1 MGKNDI
7 LEMFN
12 WYNESLGGRRIL
24 LILCFGLGAA
34 AIIFATY
41 RLTYNGVSYNAKF
54 NISNVIILLITIV
67 IMIMISSNIII
78 SLGMVGAL
86 SIVRFRT
93 AIKDPRDTVFIFWSI
108 AEGLSIG
115 SQNFKLAI
123 ISTIFIA
130 IVIVATS
137 FITKISIKYL
147 IIVRGNGNIETSKVS
162 EILKEYNMFV
172 KLRAANSAIDSRE
185 MIFEVLAK
193 KEFCMQAIEDLK
205 SIEGVVNVNMLL
217 ENGETIG

>member
-1 MGKNDI
+1 MSKTD
-7 LEMFN
+7 LLDLLN
-12 WYNESLGGRRIL
+12 WQNQTIGGRRL
-24 LILCFGLGAA
+24 LFILCVGLAIS
-34 AIIFATY
+34 AIIFVTY

-54 NISNVIILLITIV
+54 NVSNSVILLITIV

-130 IVIVATS
+130 IVIVAASYIARFTA
-137 FITKISIKYL
+137 KYL
-147 IIVRGNGNIETSKVS
+147 IIVRADDAVDKEKIQEA
-162 EILKEYNMFV
+162 LKKYNLFV
-172 KLRAANSAIDSRE
+172 KLRASNNTPGNCE

-193 KEFCMQAIEDLK
+193 KELNLK
-205 SIEGVVNVNMLL
+205 AVDEIKAMDGIVSVNMLL
-217 ENGETIG
+217 ESGETVG